1 MCNCRQGP
9 QRPAQRTSD
18 YGEKLDRDTAVMK
31 AAKKNTTKV
40 AAIAI
45 PDNEYHD
52 ESPQRY
58 IAVCPESEPTWNH
71 SRCSQVLHMSQV
83 FQACDVSMLTI
94 QPQLSQLTSAGLL
107 LCYKVLRRARCR
119 RVSVSGRAA

>member
-1 MCNCRQGP
+1 
-9 QRPAQRTSD
+9 
-18 YGEKLDRDTAVMK
+18 MK

-45 PDNEYHD
+45 PDNEYHV

-83 FQACDVSMLTI
+83 FQARDVSMLTI